1 MGTGILYLMHKDT
14 RVLNLNTFTV
24 INSQFLPYGLYNR
37 SNEITGSEAYK
48 WLSRRAIP
56 LNRKNADK
64 IYAAMKQNRGSSS
77 VDLMIQTH
85 ALSINDNYWVAY
97 ENELDRLK
105 WHSINLYSNK
115 LSESLMELAFTGSG
129 SAVIADNELSP
140 EFTGQG
146 TYAKCFRRTQSG
158 LEIYKQG
165 SDKEIIAEVYSSLIC
180 ELLGIQCINYKAGT
194 LLDKHVSI
202 SKIYTNEHISWVS
215 AFEFAHFVEQAYGS
229 YIYDFTEKYFK
240 QMYYAMI
247 LIDGLTL
254 NEDRHLQ
261 NWSIQVSGGTNH
273 IIDISPLYD
282 FNKSF
287 TGNYQSMSN
296 FIKNKNLLSAARTAN
311 DVLKLDLIT
320 PLYRL
325 IDKLPFEEWKEPF
338 YNRILYIQG
347 KKSNQNNC
355 Y

>member
-1 MGTGILYLMHKDT
+1 MSTGILYLMHKDT
-14 RVLNLNTFTV
+14 KVLNLNTFTI

-37 SNEITGSEAYK
+37 NNEITGLEVYK

-64 IYAAMKQNRGSSS
+64 IYEVMKQNRDSSS

-115 LSESLMELAFTGSG
+115 LSESLMKLAFTGSG

-146 TYAKCFRRTQSG
+146 TYAKCFRRTQGG
-158 LEIYKQG
+158 LEICKQG

-180 ELLGIQCINYKAGT
+180 ELLGIKCINYKAGT

-215 AFEFAHFVEQAYGS
+215 AFEFAHFVEQAYSS

-261 NWSIQVSGGTNH
+261 NWSIQVSGDTNH
-273 IIDISPLYD
+273 IIDIAPLYD

-325 IDKLPFEEWKEPF
+325 IDKLPFEEWKESL
-338 YNRILYIQG
+338 YNRILYMQG